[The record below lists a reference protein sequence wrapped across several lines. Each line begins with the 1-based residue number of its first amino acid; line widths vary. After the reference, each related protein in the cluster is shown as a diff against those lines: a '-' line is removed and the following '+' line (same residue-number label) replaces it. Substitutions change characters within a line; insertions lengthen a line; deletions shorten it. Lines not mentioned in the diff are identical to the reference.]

1 MAGEKK
7 RTKEIVTR
15 EYTIN
20 LHKALHNVTFKKR
33 APRAIKAVRVLLA
46 RARRGDAGSAAAA
59 GAADFRRCT
68 TLACSAG
75 VSRQPRRG
83 SPKPCAGD
91 ALTTRTGPCRRARA
105 RR

>member
-33 APRAIKAVRVLLA
+33 APRAIKAVRVRSHA
-46 RARRGDAGSAAAA
+46 RAGGGGVTSCCCRSGRHAPNAAA
-59 GAADFRRCT
+59 GRR
-68 TLACSAG
+68 L
-75 VSRQPRRG
+75 SRRPG

-91 ALTTRTGPCRRARA
+91 ALTTRSSAVPPRSPRR
-105 RR
+105 

>member
-33 APRAIKAVRVLLA
+33 APRAIKAVRVRLA
-46 RARRGDAGSAAAA
+46 RARRGRRASCRRCRCGLPALHDAGLLRRRVAAASP
-59 GAADFRRCT
+59 G
-68 TLACSAG
+68 
-75 VSRQPRRG
+75 QP
-83 SPKPCAGD
+83 
-91 ALTTRTGPCRRARA
+91 
-105 RR
+105 